1 MTIGI
6 AHSVARWTLHC
17 LASALLIVVAQNVT
31 AQAVSI
37 YPTVTSITSTA
48 DRMISYRNQ
57 QHSWQTSDGA
67 IHLMVNRGSVP
78 TGDSLALFSSFDN
91 GVTWFQEFTL
101 PDTDAFSTSDGWL
114 ATVGTG
120 SSLLIAYATSQATGN
135 IMYVAA
141 AYNGSGQTWTLAA
154 LQTAVSTATFSGS
167 NPAFALDS
175 LGNVWCG
182 FTAQDRTTLT
192 YQEML
197 AYRPAKSLTWYLTS
211 LVFGGPDAYVQ
222 HSLRPV
228 PYTGGIGMIYQS
240 GASMYWAHRLNGAT
254 MNSPWDTT
262 QMYTGLPPYSQD
274 PYNSHYSVIADGQN
288 NLHLAFIA
296 NQQLLYM
303 RYISSTGLWGSVRP
317 LTTSAINAAY
327 PQTVLAAGNLV
338 IMVNNLQSAE
348 VLQSTDNG
356 NTFTL
361 TQGLLHTPPPPG
373 SALYYGNPRLE
384 APGRS
389 TSPIPVFQQFVNGPI
404 EQLMYFQV
412 PVIPKAP
419 VVTK

>member
-1 MTIGI
+1 MTTGIG
-6 AHSVARWTLHC
+6 HSIARWTLNC
-17 LASALLIVVAQNVT
+17 LGAALLIAGTQSAT

-67 IHLMVNRGSVP
+67 IHLMVNRGSMP

-91 GVTWFQEFTL
+91 GATWFQEFSL
-101 PDTDAFSTSDGWL
+101 PDTDAFSTSDGAL
-114 ATVGTG
+114 VTVGTG

-154 LQTAVSTATFSGS
+154 PQTAVSTASIAGS
-167 NPAFALDS
+167 NPAFAMDS

-182 FTAQDRTTLT
+182 FTAQNRTTLT
-192 YQEML
+192 YQEMMV
-197 AYRPAKSLTWYLTS
+197 YRPAKSLTWYLTS
-211 LVFGGPDAYVQ
+211 LVFGGSDA
-222 HSLRPV
+222 SLQRSSRPV
-228 PYTGGIGMIYQS
+228 PYTGGVGMIYQS
-240 GASMYWAHRLNGAT
+240 GASMYWAHRPNGALI
-254 MNSPWDTT
+254 NAPWDTV
-262 QMYTGLPPYSQD
+262 QIYTGLPPYSQD
-274 PYNSHYSVIADGQN
+274 PYNSHYSVIADAQN

-303 RYISSTGLWGSVRP
+303 RYISSTGLWGAVRP
-317 LTTSAINAAY
+317 LTTSAIMAAY
-327 PQTVLAAGNLV
+327 PQTVLAGGNLV
-338 IMVNNLQSAE
+338 IMVNNMQSAE

-361 TQGLLHTPPPPG
+361 TQALLHTQPPPG

-389 TSPIPVFQQFVNGPI
+389 TSPIPTFQQFVNGPI

-419 VVTK
+419 VTK